1 MSLDQREAL
10 FLIGFLIVTTL
21 IVLCIVS
28 TCLCYYKRCKSPQVL
43 EKASESKTNYEQSSQ
58 QNPYVL
64 CDFSINQ

>member
-1 MSLDQREAL
+1 MSLEQQAL

-21 IVLCIVS
+21 IFCTIGS
-28 TCLCYYKRCKSPQVL
+28 CLCFYKRCKSPQVL
-43 EKASESKTNYEQSSQ
+43 EKESESKANYEQSSQ